1 MIKILAKSGSL
12 PTSRDFDFSGEGRLV
27 AGELNL
33 KDIFISIYNTQI
45 PKMLS
50 TSKMTLEDE
59 RLEKAPVEI
68 DFITE
73 PNTSLVFWLLILACV
88 LIIGLN
94 VWWFMSLKKKH

>member
-50 TSKMTLEDE
+50 TSKMTLEDK
-59 RLEKAPVEI
+59 RLERAPVEI
-68 DFITE
+68 DFITDDRASRFGPVGWRGGDWRTQAVAE
-73 PNTSLVFWLLILACV
+73 QGVEHS
-88 LIIGLN
+88 
-94 VWWFMSLKKKH
+94 